1 MAVNISGSA
10 ASATTATT
18 ATNATNVAI
27 TDDTSTAA
35 TFYPTIVS
43 SSTGNLPV
51 KTSSTKLQFNPS
63 TGVLTST
70 GGMGGGAF

>member
-1 MAVNISGSA
+1 
-10 ASATTATT
+10 
-18 ATNATNVAI
+18 
-27 TDDTSTAA
+27 
-35 TFYPTIVS
+35 
-43 SSTGNLPV
+43 LPV